1 MGLNA
6 ELVRLR
12 LAKTFRSYIDH
23 RVANR
28 AFFQSVSESVEQSL
42 KFMRRYVSYTFPR
55 SLLAISN
62 IQAEVLKR
70 NGRETVGDY
79 STFASR
85 AASLFMNSSLFALDE
100 YGVPPETT
108 NRLKYAG
115 NGPTTLSRSEKR
127 RVGKVCDST

>member
-1 MGLNA
+1 MRCYL
-6 ELVRLR
+6 
-12 LAKTFRSYIDH
+12 SY
-23 RVANR
+23 
-28 AFFQSVSESVEQSL
+28 SV
-42 KFMRRYVSYTFPR
+42 PR

-62 IQAEVLKR
+62 TQAEVLKW

-108 NRLKYAG
+108 KRLKYAG
-115 NGPTTLSRSEKR
+115 NGPTTLSEAVDLLFLAAQDPDSDLDPFERSIRSEEHTSELQSLMRISYAVFCLK
-127 RVGKVCDST
+127 KKK

>member
-1 MGLNA
+1 MRCYL
-6 ELVRLR
+6 
-12 LAKTFRSYIDH
+12 SY
-23 RVANR
+23 
-28 AFFQSVSESVEQSL
+28 SV
-42 KFMRRYVSYTFPR
+42 PR

-62 IQAEVLKR
+62 TQAEVLKW

-108 NRLKYAG
+108 KRLKYAG
-115 NGPTTLSRSEKR
+115 NGPRSEEHTSELQSLMRISYAVFCLK
-127 RVGKVCDST
+127 KKKTTQCKNKHKT